1 MKFSDIPGQLQVKDQ
16 LRTLADCG
24 RIPHAILL
32 SGREGLGKM
41 MLARAFAQYV
51 HCENP
56 HDGEPCGTGRS
67 CRMHA
72 DNAHP
77 YVHYVYPFVKSEKT
91 RRLVSTDVLPLWQEM
106 LARHPAMPMET
117 WLELIGAGNSQPM
130 IYVND
135 AEEVIR
141 ADSFPPFAS
150 AWKFFIIWLPERMK
164 AEAANKLLKV
174 IEEPSPGTVFILVC
188 DNELQLLPTIFSR
201 TQRFRL
207 GAITEEEIAG
217 YLRRTFSLDE
227 ERARRLAHISEGNLL
242 KAFRLGSHSGET
254 DEFRELYQL
263 VMRTAYAK
271 KPAKLREIGDATA
284 AFGREKIRRFLLYA
298 TRMFRENFIYNLRMP
313 QLQSMTPEEEAFSR
327 NFSPFVNHSN
337 IEDLVA
343 ETDRARIDIER
354 NANAKVVLFDYFLL
368 IIILLHRKK
377 Q

>member
-1 MKFSDIPGQLQVKDQ
+1 M
-16 LRTLADCG
+16 
-24 RIPHAILL
+24 
-32 SGREGLGKM
+32 
-41 MLARAFAQYV
+41 
-51 HCENP
+51 
-56 HDGEPCGTGRS
+56 
-67 CRMHA
+67 
-72 DNAHP
+72 
-77 YVHYVYPFVKSEKT
+77 
-91 RRLVSTDVLPLWQEM
+91 
-106 LARHPAMPMET
+106 
-117 WLELIGAGNSQPM
+117 
-130 IYVND
+130 
-135 AEEVIR
+135 
-141 ADSFPPFAS
+141 
-150 AWKFFIIWLPERMK
+150 
-164 AEAANKLLKV
+164 
-174 IEEPSPGTVFILVC
+174 
-188 DNELQLLPTIFSR
+188 LPTIFSR

>member
-1 MKFSDIPGQLQVKDQ
+1 MKFSDIPGHLQVKDR
-16 LRTLADCG
+16 LRTLADTG

-56 HDGEPCGTGRS
+56 RDGEPCGMCRS

-72 DNAHP
+72 ENAHP
-77 YVHYVYPFVKSEKT
+77 DVHYIYPFVKSEKT
-91 RRLVSTDVLPLWQEM
+91 KRLLSTDVLPLWKEM
-106 LARHPAMPMET
+106 LSKHPAMPMET

-141 ADSFPPFAS
+141 ADSFPPFS
-150 AWKFFIIWLPERMK
+150 SDRKFFIIWLPERMK

-174 IEEPSPGTVFILVC
+174 IEEPSPGTVFILAC
-188 DNELQLLPTIFSR
+188 DNELHLLPTIFSR
-201 TQRFRL
+201 TQRFHI
-207 GAITEEEIAG
+207 GAVPEEEIAG

-242 KAFRLGSHSGET
+242 KAFRLGSHSGEN

-263 VMRTAYAK
+263 VMRTAYAR
-271 KPAKLREIGDATA
+271 KPAKLREIADTTA

-298 TRMFRENFIYNLRMP
+298 ARMFRENFIYNLRMP

-327 NFSPFVNHSN
+327 NFSPFVNHVN

-343 ETDRARIDIER
+343 ETDRARADIER